1 MPHNTPSP
9 SLPVR
14 LLRHLRSTRTT
25 ARRAFPSTTL
35 KAIQASI
42 GEGEQRHRAQVRVIV
57 EAALSLGAVRR
68 GESARQRAHELFS
81 HYRIWDTEENSG
93 VLIYLN
99 LADHRVEI
107 VTDRTVGR
115 ALKRAD
121 WESVCS
127 TMTRSFAS
135 GIYHDGALEGLAQ
148 LNRLLALH
156 FPQTSQHKNEISN
169 RPLML

>member
-1 MPHNTPSP
+1 MNTFK
-9 SLPVR
+9 R
-14 LLRHLRSTRTT
+14 FFRHLSHTRAA
-25 ARRAFPSTTL
+25 ARAAFPPATL
-35 KAIQASI
+35 QAIQACI
-42 GEGEQRHRAQVRVIV
+42 GAGETQHRAEVRLVI
-57 EAALSLGAVRR
+57 EAALPLGAVLRN
-68 GESARQRAHELFS
+68 ESARARAHELFS

-115 ALKRAD
+115 ALKRVD

-127 TMTRSFAS
+127 TMTRSFAD
-135 GIYHDGALEGLAQ
+135 GIYHDGTLEALAQ

>member
-1 MPHNTPSP
+1 MNTFK
-9 SLPVR
+9 R
-14 LLRHLRSTRTT
+14 FLRHLRHTRAS
-25 ARRAFPSTTL
+25 ARASFPPATL
-35 KAIQASI
+35 QAIQACI
-42 GEGEQRHRAQVRVIV
+42 GAGEAEHRAEVRLVI
-57 EAALSLGAVRR
+57 EAALPLGAVLRN
-68 GESARQRAHELFS
+68 ESSRARAHELFS

-127 TMTRSFAS
+127 TMTRSFAN
-135 GIYHDGALEGLAQ
+135 GIYHDGVLEALAQ
-148 LNRLLALH
+148 LNGLLTVH
-156 FPQTSQHKNEISN
+156 FPQTSHQKNEISN

>member
-1 MPHNTPSP
+1 MNTFK
-9 SLPVR
+9 R
-14 LLRHLRSTRTT
+14 LFRHLSHTRAL
-25 ARRAFPSTTL
+25 ARAQFPPATL
-35 KAIQASI
+35 QAIQACI
-42 GEGEQRHRAQVRVIV
+42 GAGEAEHRAEVRLVI
-57 EAALSLGAVRR
+57 EAALPLSAVLRN
-68 GESARQRAHELFS
+68 ESSRARAHELFS

-93 VLIYLN
+93 LLIYLN

-107 VTDRTVGR
+107 VTDRAVGR

-127 TMTRSFAS
+127 TMTRSFAR

-156 FPQTSQHKNEISN
+156 FPQTSQQKNEISN

>member
-1 MPHNTPSP
+1 MHTFK
-9 SLPVR
+9 R
-14 LLRHLRSTRTT
+14 LLRHLRHTRAA
-25 ARRAFPSTTL
+25 ARAQFPPATL
-35 KAIQASI
+35 QAIQACI
-42 GEGEQRHRAQVRVIV
+42 GAGEAEHRAEVRLVI
-57 EAALSLGAVRR
+57 EASLPLGAVLRN
-68 GESARQRAHELFS
+68 ESSRARAHELFS

-115 ALKRAD
+115 ALKRPD

-127 TMTRSFAS
+127 TMTRGFAA
-135 GIYHDGALEGLAQ
+135 GNYHDSTLEALAQ
-148 LNRLLALH
+148 MNRMLALH
-156 FPQTSQHKNEISN
+156 FPQTAHHKNEISN